1 MSALGRKRPFE
12 PILAERPLAGVK
24 RTFQIGQFLKML
36 GLLRKCPLFSE
47 ADTQTTEISAKRRAA
62 DRGPPINTISML
74 SSDRLM
80 KIAVGHQ
87 RDGQTF

>member
-1 MSALGRKRPFE
+1 MTACGGKADVPNWSIFE
-12 PILAERPLAGVK
+12 NV
-24 RTFQIGQFLKML
+24 